1 MHGSTKFYISDLWKV
16 TFAQYSNVVI
26 FDVLQMMSQLEKK
39 LELELED
46 GARVTA
52 CRFPFPHRIPDHTTG
67 EGINTM
73 GPYGMSVC

>member
-1 MHGSTKFYISDLWKV
+1 MHGSAKFYISDRWKV

-26 FDVLQMMSQLEKK
+26 LDVPQVMSQLEKK

-52 CRFPFPHRIPDHTTG
+52 CRFPSPTLDSRPHHWRGYRHCVG
-67 EGINTM
+67 LRHE
-73 GPYGMSVC
+73 CL